1 MRRRL
6 LWIISSTTLFWLCA
20 VIAVDQFGKLD
31 QARSADVIV
40 VLGSRVYPGGIPG
53 PALTRRARHAAIL
66 WERGLA
72 PVVICSGGIGQ
83 GERPPSEA
91 AAACDLVEDLG
102 VLPESIFLEE
112 RARSTEETS
121 LLVSE
126 MMRTNGWE
134 RAILVTDGF
143 HLFRAWMLFDRAGV
157 EAYPSPAQLSTY
169 PMHPVERVVRINREL
184 VAIGWYWFKTALGL
198 DITDVQ

>member
-6 LWIISSTTLFWLCA
+6 LWIVSTTILIWLCA

-31 QARSADVIV
+31 QARTADVIV

-53 PALTRRARHAAIL
+53 PALTRRARHAADL

-72 PVVICSGGIGQ
+72 PVVICSGGIGR

-91 AAACDLVEDLG
+91 AAACNLTQEIG
-102 VLPESIFLEE
+102 VLPDSIYLEE
-112 RARSTEETS
+112 QARSTEETS

-126 MMRTNGWE
+126 LMRANGWDE
-134 RAILVTDGF
+134 AIVVTDGF
-143 HLFRAWMLFDRAGV
+143 HMFRSWMLFEVAGV
-157 EAYPSPAQLSTY
+157 DAYPSPAQLSTY
-169 PMHPVERVVRINREL
+169 LMHPLERVVRINREL

>member
-6 LWIISSTTLFWLCA
+6 IWIVSAGILIWLCA

-31 QARSADVIV
+31 QTRSADVIV

-53 PALTRRARHAAIL
+53 PALTRRARHAAGL

-72 PVVICSGGIGQ
+72 TVVICSGGIGQ
-83 GERPPSEA
+83 GEQPPSEA
-91 AAACDLVEDLG
+91 RAACNLVGGLG
-102 VLPESIFLEE
+102 VVPESIFLEE
-112 RARSTEETS
+112 QARSTEESS
-121 LLVSE
+121 LFVSD
-126 MMRTNGWE
+126 MMRANSWDE
-134 RAILVTDGF
+134 AILVTDGF
-143 HLFRAWMLFDRAGV
+143 HMFRSWMLFERAGV
-157 EAYPSPAQLSTY
+157 VVYPSPAQLSTY
-169 PMHPVERVVRINREL
+169 PMQPFERFVRINREL